1 MAFAHEA
8 MAVGAATC
16 WALGSLSSAPAASH
30 LGAVAFSRWRML
42 FASALLGTLAWWQ
55 GGWATL
61 LAMDQGSGQGG
72 GWGVLIPGAGLLMA
86 SGLIGIFLGDSALF
100 GCMNRLGPRRSG
112 VLFACHAL
120 FSAFLAWLWLGETFA
135 GQALV
140 GGGLLVAGVMMAIV
154 WGKRRD
160 EVHVWEQVKGPLWVG
175 VALGLLAA
183 LCQAGATLMLKPLM
197 ATGTVDPVAASA
209 VRMVTALGAHTLLW
223 LTGWRGARCV
233 QPMNWPTL
241 GRTAFNAA
249 LALGLGMTL
258 ILTALQGGKAGL
270 VAVLSSVTP
279 VLLVPL
285 LWLVYRRQPALGAWV
300 GAALTVLG
308 GAVILMR

>member
-1 MAFAHEA
+1 
-8 MAVGAATC
+8 MAVGAAAC
-16 WALGSLSSAPAASH
+16 WALGSLSSAPASSH

-42 FASALLGTLAWWQ
+42 FASGLLGALAWWQ
-55 GGWATL
+55 GGWHSLHMGGLWL
-61 LAMDQGSGQGG
+61 LA
-72 GWGVLIPGAGLLMA
+72 L
-86 SGLIGIFLGDSALF
+86 SGLVGIFLGDSALF

-120 FSAFLAWLWLGETFA
+120 FSAFLAWLWLGETFV

-160 EVHVWEQVKGPLWVG
+160 EVHVWEQVNGPLWVG

-183 LCQAGATLMLKPLM
+183 LCQAVATLMVKPLM

-209 VRMVTALGAHTLLW
+209 VRMVTALGAHSLLW
-223 LTGWRGARCV
+223 LSGWRAARCA
-233 QPMNWPTL
+233 QPMTWAML

-249 LALGLGMTL
+249 LAMGLGMTL

-279 VLLVPL
+279 VLVLPL
-285 LWLVYRRQPALGAWV
+285 LWVVYRRQPAPGAWA

-308 GAVILMR
+308 GAIILMR

>member
-1 MAFAHEA
+1 MAVAYEL
-8 MAVGAATC
+8 MAVGAAAC
-16 WALGSLSSAPAASH
+16 WALGSLTSAPASSH

-42 FASALLGTLAWWQ
+42 FATALLGTLAWWQ
-55 GGWATL
+55 GGWTTL
-61 LAMDQGSGQGG
+61 LAMDPGGGVGSGWG
-72 GWGVLIPGAGLLMA
+72 GWLPGAGLLMA

-120 FSAFLAWLWLGETFA
+120 FSALLAWLWLGETFV

-183 LCQAGATLMLKPLM
+183 LCQAVATLMVKPLM
-197 ATGTVDPVAASA
+197 GTGTVDPVAASA
-209 VRMVTALGAHTLLW
+209 VRMATALGAHSLLW
-223 LTGWRGARCV
+223 LSGWRTARCA
-233 QPMNWPTL
+233 QPMNWPML

-249 LALGLGMTL
+249 LAMGLGMTL

-279 VLLVPL
+279 VLVLPL
-285 LWLVYRRQPALGAWV
+285 LWLVYRRQPAPGAWA
-300 GAALTVLG
+300 GAALTVVG
-308 GAVILMR
+308 GAVILVR

>member
-1 MAFAHEA
+1 MSIAFEA
-8 MAVGAATC
+8 MAVGAAVC
-16 WALGSLSSAPAASH
+16 WALGSLTSAPASSH
-30 LGAVAFSRWRML
+30 LGAVSFSRWRML
-42 FASALLGTLAWWQ
+42 FASVLLGTLAWWQ
-55 GGWATL
+55 GGWQRLPMDGLWL
-61 LAMDQGSGQGG
+61 LA
-72 GWGVLIPGAGLLMA
+72 V
-86 SGLIGIFLGDSALF
+86 SGLVGIFLGDSALF

-120 FSAFLAWLWLGETFA
+120 FSAFLAWLWLGETFV

-183 LCQAGATLMLKPLM
+183 LCQALATLMVKPLM
-197 ATGTVDPVAASA
+197 ATGAVDPVAASA
-209 VRMVTALGAHTLLW
+209 VRMVTALGAHSLLW
-223 LTGWRGARCV
+223 LSGWRAARCA
-233 QPMNWPTL
+233 QPMTWPML

-249 LALGLGMTL
+249 LAMGLGMTL
-258 ILTALQGGKAGL
+258 ILSALQGGKAGV

-279 VLLVPL
+279 VLVLPL
-285 LWLVYRRQPALGAWV
+285 LWLVYRRQPAPGAWA
-300 GAALTVLG
+300 GAVLTVLG
-308 GAVILMR
+308 GALILMR

>member
-1 MAFAHEA
+1 MAFAYEA
-8 MAVGAATC
+8 MAVGAAAC

-42 FASALLGTLAWWQ
+42 FASLLLGALAWWQ
-55 GGWATL
+55 GGWHTIAH
-61 LAMDQGSGQGG
+61 
-72 GWGVLIPGAGLLMA
+72 AGLWVLA
-86 SGLIGIFLGDSALF
+86 LSGLVGIFLGDSALF

-140 GGGLLVAGVMMAIV
+140 GGGLLVSGVMMAIV

-183 LCQAGATLMLKPLM
+183 LCQAVATLMVKPLM

-209 VRMVTALGAHTLLW
+209 VRMVTALAAHTLLW
-223 LTGWRGARCV
+223 LTGWRAVRCV
-233 QPMNWPTL
+233 QPMTWPML

-308 GAVILMR
+308 GAVILTR

>member
-1 MAFAHEA
+1 MAFAYEA
-8 MAVGAATC
+8 MAVGAAAC
-16 WALGSLSSAPAASH
+16 WALGSLSSAPASSH

-42 FASALLGTLAWWQ
+42 FASGLLGALAWWQ
-55 GGWATL
+55 GGWHSLHVDGLWL
-61 LAMDQGSGQGG
+61 LA
-72 GWGVLIPGAGLLMA
+72 L
-86 SGLIGIFLGDSALF
+86 SGLVGIFLGDSALF

-120 FSAFLAWLWLGETFA
+120 FSAFLAWLWLGETFV

-183 LCQAGATLMLKPLM
+183 LCQAVATLMVKPLM

-209 VRMVTALGAHTLLW
+209 VRMATALGAHSLLW
-223 LTGWRGARCV
+223 LSGWRAARCA
-233 QPMNWPTL
+233 QPMTWPML

-249 LALGLGMTL
+249 LAMGLGMTL

-279 VLLVPL
+279 VLVLPL
-285 LWLVYRRQPALGAWV
+285 LWLVYRRQPAPGAWA

-308 GAVILMR
+308 GAIILMR